1 MHENRARDH
10 RSHGR
15 FRENTPRE
23 REKQNV
29 NCVNDESA
37 SDEGTEICVAEWVD
51 TPKDKPISCSFL
63 KPNNAKRG
71 DAVYL

>member
-1 MHENRARDH
+1 
-10 RSHGR
+10 
-15 FRENTPRE
+15 
-23 REKQNV
+23 V

-37 SDEGTEICVAEWVD
+37 SDEETEICVAEWVD